1 MDYAWFAIVMLSVSM
16 YVLLDGYDL
25 GIGSL
30 LLTERDQKRRREM
43 VEIVAT
49 AWDGNE
55 TWLILFG
62 VATWA
67 GLPTAYGVLLPAL
80 YLPLIVML
88 FSIILRGAAIE
99 LISTASDGVPRRWGL
114 AFGVGS
120 LLAAFAQGVAIG
132 GLLSGVEVT
141 DGVFTGGPFDFL
153 NAYSVLTGLATVVL
167 YATAGAAFLRLKAE
181 GGLRERAGSAGR
193 VTLGFTAV
201 LSLVAALSL
210 GATATGSHLD
220 GTLRVT
226 LFTILVVV
234 AIGGGVVAWIG
245 FGRRPDRLAL
255 TGVVTAEVAGLLA
268 LLVVLVPRIVPPGLT
283 IHEASSPGSTFV
295 VLLVGIGLN
304 IPLVLFYSWYAH
316 HVFRGKYREP
326 QLARPAGLSASAQ
339 ALRPSGPPSTA
350 AVTPEGKAS

>member
-1 MDYAWFAIVMLSVSM
+1 MDDAWFAIVMLSVSM

-25 GIGSL
+25 GIGTL
-30 LLTERDQKRRREM
+30 LLLDRDERRRREM

-62 VATWA
+62 VAAWA
-67 GLPTAYGVLLPAL
+67 GLPTAYGVMLPAL
-80 YLPLIVML
+80 YIPLIVML
-88 FSIILRGAAIE
+88 FSIIARGAAIE
-99 LISTASDGVPRRWGL
+99 LISTANDGVPFRWGL
-114 AFGVGS
+114 AFGLGS
-120 LLAAFAQGVAIG
+120 LIASFTQGVAIG
-132 GLLSGVEVT
+132 GLLSGVTVT
-141 DGVFTGGPFDFL
+141 DGVFTGHTWDFL

-167 YATAGAAFLRLKAE
+167 YATAGAAFLRLKTE
-181 GGLRERAGSAGR
+181 GPLRDRAGAAGR
-193 VTLGFTAV
+193 VSLGFTAV

-210 GATATGSHLD
+210 GATPTGTHLSSP
-220 GTLRVT
+220 LRVV
-226 LFTILVVV
+226 FFVILVVV
-234 AIGGGVVAWIG
+234 AVAGGVVAWIG

-255 TGVVTAEVAGLLA
+255 TGVVAAEVAGLLA
-268 LLVVLVPRIVPPGLT
+268 LLDILVPRVVPPGLT
-283 IHEASSPGSTFV
+283 IGEAGAPGATFV

-339 ALRPSGPPSTA
+339 ALRPSGPPAGVPSTTDG
-350 AVTPEGKAS
+350 AVS